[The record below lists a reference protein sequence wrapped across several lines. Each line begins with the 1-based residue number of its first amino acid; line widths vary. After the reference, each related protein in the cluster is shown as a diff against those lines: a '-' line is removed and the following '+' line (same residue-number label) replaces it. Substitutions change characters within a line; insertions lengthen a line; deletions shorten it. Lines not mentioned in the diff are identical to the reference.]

1 MFGQTFFLFWPA
13 PSGNH
18 GIFSIHMLHG
28 LIQHIGH
35 YLWVIL
41 VDGEEELSGLQLVGE
56 HGDQNFVVGFI
67 DQKGLLVK
75 ACHI

>member
-1 MFGQTFFLFWPA
+1 
-13 PSGNH
+13 
-18 GIFSIHMLHG
+18 MLHG

-41 VDGEEELSGLQLVGE
+41 VDGEEELSGLQLAGE

>member
-1 MFGQTFFLFWPA
+1 
-13 PSGNH
+13 
-18 GIFSIHMLHG
+18 MLHG

-56 HGDQNFVVGFI
+56 HDDQNFVVGFI